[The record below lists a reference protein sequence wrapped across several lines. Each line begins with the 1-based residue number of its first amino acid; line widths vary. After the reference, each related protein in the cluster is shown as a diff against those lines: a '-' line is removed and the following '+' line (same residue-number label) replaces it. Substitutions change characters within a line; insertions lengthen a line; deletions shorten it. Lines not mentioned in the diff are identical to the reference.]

1 MIDLLAAKRKLMP
14 LGMIYKGGANAAARS
29 QENAAKAQ
37 EQMSREALQW
47 QQQVYE
53 QERPARERAQAL
65 AEEVANQQLT
75 SSKLQDSISQ
85 DYWDYQKNTFRPLET
100 GIVADAQNYDT
111 ADRRQAAADSAVADV
126 NQQVSAQRQATSR
139 ELARS
144 GVSPE
149 ATKALAIADAGD
161 IGAAKAAAG
170 AAYTARQGVET
181 QGWARKMDAASL
193 GRSLASS
200 QATSAQVASQLGSNA
215 ASTAAG
221 GIDLGQRAT
230 AGVTQGYSQ
239 AISGLGSVAST
250 YGSILAQKTAQNA
263 AEMQLIG
270 QLAGSAGQAYGA
282 SQGGK
287 GAAVAAS
294 DKNVKKN
301 IRSVSDDQALDQVAA
316 VDSQKEWDYKDGAG
330 DGGHHTGP
338 MAQDVNQVMGEQAAP
353 GGKVIDLVT
362 LNGKNMAAIRALNKK
377 VDRIAAKIGVA
388 A

>member
-1 MIDLLAAKRKLMP
+1 MIDLLAAKRKLLP
-14 LGMIYKGGANAAARS
+14 LGMIYKGGANAAARA

-65 AEEVANQQLT
+65 AEDVANQQLA

-85 DYWDYQKNTFRPLET
+85 DYWGYQKNTFRPLET

-111 ADRRQAAADSAVADV
+111 TARRQEAADAAVADV
-126 NQQVSAQRQATSR
+126 NQQVSAQRVATSR

-149 ATKALAIADAGD
+149 ASKALAISEAGD

-193 GRSLASS
+193 GRNLASS
-200 QATSAQVASQLGSNA
+200 QATSAQIASQIGSNA
-215 ASTAAG
+215 ASTAAS

-239 AISGLGSVAST
+239 AISGLGQVAST
-250 YGSILAQKTAQNA
+250 YGSILASKTAQNQ
-263 AEMQLIG
+263 AEMAMIG
-270 QLAGSAGQAYGA
+270 QLAGSAGQAAGAMYGKPPT
-282 SQGGK
+282 QPT
-287 GAAVAAS
+287 S
-294 DKNVKKN
+294 DKNAKKN

-316 VDSQKEWDYKDGAG
+316 VNSQKEWDYKDGAG

-338 MAQDVNQVMGEQAAP
+338 MAQDVNRVMGEQAAP

-377 VDRIAAKIGVA
+377 VDRIAAKIGV
-388 A
+388 